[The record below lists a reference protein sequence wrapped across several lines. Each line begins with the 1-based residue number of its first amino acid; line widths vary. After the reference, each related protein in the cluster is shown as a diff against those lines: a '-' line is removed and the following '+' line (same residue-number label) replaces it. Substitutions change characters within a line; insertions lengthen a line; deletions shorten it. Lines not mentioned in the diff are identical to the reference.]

1 VVTEEWVQESVRRCA
16 WAEVAPYL
24 HPMYSRRRQAGGDRA
39 DRVLQGV
46 KVCVLESVNPPT
58 EVLVDLVRAA
68 GGAVTAAVGEEDIAF
83 VVFGALLCGSA
94 GLYAVTVTA
103 HALCTGD
110 VCAGNDWVEGKL
122 KKHKSETH
130 REVADARA
138 WAREDK
144 VVTCQ
149 VRHSV

>member
-1 VVTEEWVQESVRRCA
+1 VTEEWVQESVRRCA
-16 WAEVAPYL
+16 WAEIAPYL
-24 HPMYSRRRQAGGDRA
+24 HPMYSRRRQAGGDSA
-39 DRVLQGV
+39 GSVLRGV

-68 GGAVTAAVGEEDIAF
+68 GGTVTAAVGEEDIAF
-83 VVFGALLCGSA
+83 VVFGALLCPVLNCMLLQLQRS
-94 GLYAVTVTA
+94 L
-103 HALCTGD
+103 LCTGD

-122 KKHKSETH
+122 KKHKSDTH

-149 VRHSV
+149 VTHTA